1 MTSEAWIDTVRLARD
16 MGTVREL
23 FPRWFTDLRDL
34 PHTLFEAIRLAYT
47 FISFEELPEDEQPP
61 KRIWLRPKELK
72 EHFAWVKRKREA
84 EMKGGGSKGWDVSI
98 EDPVDNDAAK
108 GLIVG

>member
-1 MTSEAWIDTVRLARD
+1 VTDEAWIDTVRLARD

-23 FPRWFTDLRDL
+23 FPRWFSDL
-34 PHTLFEAIRLAYT
+34 PHTLFEAIRLA
-47 FISFEELPEDEQPP
+47 FMFLGFEELPNDEQPP
-61 KRIWLRPKELK
+61 KRIWLNPKLLK
-72 EHFAWVKRKREA
+72 EHFEHVKRKREQ
-84 EMKGGGSKGWDVSI
+84 EMKGGSSGWDTHI